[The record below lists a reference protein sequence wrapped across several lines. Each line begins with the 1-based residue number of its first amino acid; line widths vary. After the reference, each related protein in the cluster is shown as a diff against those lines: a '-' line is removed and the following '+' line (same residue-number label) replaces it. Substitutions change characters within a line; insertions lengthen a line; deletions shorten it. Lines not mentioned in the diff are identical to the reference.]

1 MVDPVTGFTVVTF
14 CTLIHEI
21 KGSNSTI
28 TASYTETYPKIVITI
43 CIALFGVI
51 LAVIIAKVA
60 NVCHDRAVIEDDA
73 SDISDNTRNII
84 RARLSLIALQ
94 RKARSVGVGQRFF
107 RLWSRKANDT
117 LTGNESDKTSSTVIT
132 VEEAKSKIKEKD
144 KNALSNKLTV
154 LLSNKIK
161 QGPEDELK
169 TKNGNIQ
176 SSENGKEKA
185 STSTTNN
192 SSPSSK
198 LKHKLPT
205 TRPPSGKK
213 QENFIGPN
221 VSRSNSITDSR
232 PDSRAD
238 LVTKVSPGKP
248 RDVTSATGVS
258 ISVSINGNNGNNK
271 TKKSVTFQDL
281 VEVNGNNSSST
292 KAADSSSNKSN
303 LKKT

>member
-1 MVDPVTGFTVVTF
+1 MTF
-14 CTLIHEI
+14 LLTPLFLFA
-21 KGSNSTI
+21 GSNSTV
-28 TASYTETYPKIVITI
+28 TATYTETYPKIVITI

-73 SDISDNTRNII
+73 SDISDNTKNII

-94 RKARSVGVGQRFF
+94 RKARNVGIGTKFF

-132 VEEAKSKIKEKD
+132 VEEAKSKTKEKD

-161 QGPEDELK
+161 QGPEDGSK
-169 TKNGNIQ
+169 TKNSNIQ
-176 SSENGKEKA
+176 SSENSKA
-185 STSTTNN
+185 STSITNN
-192 SSPSSK
+192 SSPSPK
-198 LKHKLPT
+198 LKHKLPIS
-205 TRPPSGKK
+205 RPPSGKK
-213 QENFIGPN
+213 QETFIGPN

-238 LVTKVSPGKP
+238 FVTKISPGKP

-271 TKKSVTFQDL
+271 TKKSVTFQEF
-281 VEVNGNNSSST
+281 VEVNGDHSSST
-292 KAADSSSNKSN
+292 KAADISSSNKSN

>member
-1 MVDPVTGFTVVTF
+1 MVDPVIGFTVVTF
-14 CTLIHEI
+14 CSLIHEI

-28 TASYTETYPKIVITI
+28 TATYTETYPKIVITI

-60 NVCHDRAVIEDDA
+60 NVCHDRAVIQDDA
-73 SDISDNTRNII
+73 SDISDNTKNII

-94 RKARSVGVGQRFF
+94 RKARNVGIGTKFF

-117 LTGNESDKTSSTVIT
+117 LTGNENDKTSSTVIT
-132 VEEAKSKIKEKD
+132 VEEAKSKTKEKD
-144 KNALSNKLTV
+144 KNALSSKLTV

-161 QGPEDELK
+161 QEPENGSK
-169 TKNGNIQ
+169 TKESNIQ
-176 SSENGKEKA
+176 SSVNSKA
-185 STSTTNN
+185 STSTNN
-192 SSPSSK
+192 SSPSPK
-198 LKHKLPT
+198 LKPKLPIA
-205 TRPPSGKK
+205 RPPSGKK
-213 QENFIGPN
+213 QETFIGPN
-221 VSRSNSITDSR
+221 VSRSNSLTDSR

-238 LVTKVSPGKP
+238 FGTKVSPGKP

-271 TKKSVTFQDL
+271 TKKSVTFQEF
-281 VEVNGNNSSST
+281 VEVNGDHSSST
-292 KAADSSSNKSN
+292 KAAEISNSNKSN